1 MSYPAP
7 QAPSRTLKKRLG
19 LFTASVGFLIFL
31 LGATPQV
38 FGLDRSPVVGFVQIT
53 VFILGLGLLGLG
65 GYFTLDALWRDTPKN
80 ISADIGIRLA
90 GTGYVIAL
98 TSGLADVFGLGTRPL
113 PSVPFFGYWQGAGVL
128 IGQLIMIVGFVMFSP
143 FWARRSPLGL
153 WPRLFKTRASRSSN
167 PAPTANAERA
177 GTTNKKKRR

>member
-1 MSYPAP
+1 MSQIVP
-7 QAPSRTLKKRLG
+7 QTPKGASRTLKKRLG
-19 LFTASVGFLIFL
+19 IFTTVLGMLIFL
-31 LGATPQV
+31 LGATPQL

-80 ISADIGIRLA
+80 IPADIGIRLA

-128 IGQLIMIVGFVMFSP
+128 IGQLIMIVGFIMFSP
-143 FWARRSPLGL
+143 FWARRPQ
-153 WPRLFKTRASRSSN
+153 PIKSN
-167 PAPTANAERA
+167 
-177 GTTNKKKRR
+177 KKRRK